1 MVKKWLIA
9 GEQYLKE
16 MDLEDMAV
24 LKICL
29 LSMGTLVG
37 LSISSKGKKAAAV
50 LAGLLC
56 VGTYVPLMSK
66 FVELFSRGEYE
77 EQGKCP
83 EEDGEE

>member
-1 MVKKWLIA
+1 MVKKWLTA

-24 LKICL
+24 LKLCL

-37 LSISSKGKKAAAV
+37 LGIPLRGKKATAM

-56 VGTYVPLMSK
+56 MGTYVPLMSK
-66 FVELFSRGEYE
+66 FVELLSRAEQKTGE
-77 EQGKCP
+77 
-83 EEDGEE
+83 EEDGEEQN